1 MKVFEKAVYI
11 QLSEYS
17 FKKKK
22 QKMLFMKDNSD

>member
-17 FKKKK
+17 LKKKK
-22 QKMLFMKDNSD
+22 TENAFYEG